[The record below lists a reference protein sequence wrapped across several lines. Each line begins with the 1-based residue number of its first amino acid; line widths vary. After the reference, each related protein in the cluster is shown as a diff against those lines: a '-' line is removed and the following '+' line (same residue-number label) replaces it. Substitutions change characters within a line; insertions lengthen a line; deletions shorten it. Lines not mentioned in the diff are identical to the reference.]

1 MASTPDTAP
10 STSPEGPA
18 PDAGAVTD
26 EAQPVGD
33 PTATGH
39 AHPSELDYVKVAL
52 FLAATTGAQ
61 VAAVTAVVG
70 VLWVASDWPVTDLAE
85 GFLCSA
91 HMVRPVLLTLVD
103 APLLLLGT
111 PTWLARRLLG
121 VRPTDGAAVVA
132 SADGSGRLAS
142 T

>member
-1 MASTPDTAP
+1 MSSCLDTAP

-52 FLAATTGAQ
+52 FLDKDHRAGVGA
-61 VAAVTAVVG
+61 
-70 VLWVASDWPVTDLAE
+70 SP
-85 GFLCSA
+85 
-91 HMVRPVLLTLVD
+91 
-103 APLLLLGT
+103 
-111 PTWLARRLLG
+111 
-121 VRPTDGAAVVA
+121 
-132 SADGSGRLAS
+132 
-142 T
+142 